1 MNVTFPPPLPVE
13 NETESTEE
21 EEQTKEDFEEEPVE
35 DTGNRTSRRLLQTQ
49 TDIKFAETWLAGPFT
64 WPPPFVTKLGSF
76 QCSAATAILQI
87 GYELVSVLATYY
99 RGTYTIAPNVSKRV
113 VDNLPNLTRSSKLQA
128 VPAASDSWVASTYH
142 AVWSLAGIEPAIV
155 RELFSA
161 ESSTNIFTIT
171 TSMLKCDFS
180 GVTFCSKRRKDLFA
194 SIIILLVFYLILSYF
209 GQLMGVPYV
218 GTALALSFVPVLL
231 WYTYGMAL
239 TCAPMLPTCLLDD
252 VVDLADSIFPL
263 KVAFPASLQTSPD
276 CLADPTKASCLLR
289 CSEPPMLFV
298 DWRDTLAFAVCYS
311 SQSFCL
317 SLAETIGELDPM
329 GAKLVAKSMVLD
341 DEALLSASL
350 FCFGVTFVN
359 VVPVL
364 ILLVVAATLGGY
376 LFYLPCVLLPK
387 LFSLAAQSMVYLH
400 AEVHTE

>member
-1 MNVTFPPPLPVE
+1 LCI
-13 NETESTEE
+13 S
-21 EEQTKEDFEEEPVE
+21 
-35 DTGNRTSRRLLQTQ
+35 
-49 TDIKFAETWLAGPFT
+49 
-64 WPPPFVTKLGSF
+64 
-76 QCSAATAILQI
+76 CSP
-87 GYELVSVLATYY
+87 YWRYY
-99 RGTYTIAPNVSKRV
+99 RGAYTIAPNVSKRV
-113 VDNLPNLTRSSKLQA
+113 FDNLPNLTRSSKLQA
-128 VPAASDSWVASTYH
+128 VPAASDSWVATTYH
-142 AVWSLAGIEPAIV
+142 TIWSIFGIEPAIV
-155 RELFSA
+155 RELFSV

-194 SIIILLVFYLILSYF
+194 SILILLAFYLILSYF
-209 GQLMGVPYV
+209 GQLVGIPYV

-263 KVAFPASLQTSPD
+263 KVTFPAPLQASPD
-276 CLADPTKASCLLR
+276 CLADPAKSSCLLR

-298 DWRDTLAFAVCYS
+298 DWRDTLAFAICYS

-317 SLAETIGELDPM
+317 SLAETIGEIDPM
-329 GAKLVAKSMVLD
+329 GGKLVAKSRVLD
-341 DEALLSASL
+341 GDEALLNASL

-364 ILLVVAATLGGY
+364 ILFVVAVTLGGY

-387 LFSLAAQSMVYLH
+387 LFALAAQAMVYLH
-400 AEVHTE
+400 AQ